1 MTGKH
6 VGKNGDDA
14 EIIALCTEWIR
25 LWRGRDDMTADE
37 VGEANVRREEVE
49 NRIFSLRA
57 TTAAAI
63 AAKVRMLKAIEDE
76 GEIAWFRS
84 GELYDSIFA
93 DLDTLGEA
101 PART

>member
-1 MTGKH
+1 MSGKKI
-6 VGKNGDDA
+6 GKTGDDA
-14 EIIALCTEWIR
+14 EIIALCREWIR

-37 VGEANVRREEVE
+37 VSDANVRREQVE

-63 AAKVRMLKAIEDE
+63 AAKVHMLKAIEDE

-93 DLDTLGEA
+93 DLDTLDEV